1 MKKLAVIGTG
11 IAGMSAAYYLKDD
24 YEVTVFE
31 KNDYVGGH
39 TNTIEVHDGEK
50 ICPVDTGFMVFNE
63 KTYPNLLKLFA
74 ELEVPYKD
82 TCMSFSVR
90 NESLD
95 LEYNGSNLDGI
106 FAQRKNIV
114 NYKFLNMIREILKFN
129 GDAPNVLDNP
139 KYDNM
144 TIAQYCAE
152 LGLSDYFFYNF
163 LVPMSSAV
171 WSTPVEKMGDFPAKS
186 LVRFFFNHGFVGV
199 NTQLQWK
206 TVIGGSREY
215 RNRIIEKFK
224 DRIQVNCPATK
235 VVQHEDKVE
244 VQTPKGTEFFDKV
257 IIAAHADEALKMLAN
272 PTDFQQEVLSKFGYQ
287 LNEAIVHTDASAMP
301 KLKKNWSSWNFMMRD
316 GNAYTVYY
324 MNRLQ
329 GVSDKQDFFININ
342 GGEYVDKNK
351 IIKKIDYH
359 HPVFNLEAMKAQ
371 AKMDELNSNTNLHF
385 TGSYYRYGF
394 HEDGLL
400 SSVNLCQSILGRE
413 VFK

>member
-152 LGLSDYFFYNF
+152 LGLSYYFFYNF